1 MDSRERVALALAHK
15 EPDRVPVDCWAAPE
29 VTARLIRHLGLA
41 TEEELLQHLDVD
53 FRYVE
58 GPKYVGPA
66 PRAAAD
72 GSVEDPWGVPRVR
85 VQVGAGDK
93 AAAYWEVAQFPLQ
106 GARSVEEVRDY
117 PKWPS
122 PDWFDYGVVRDQ
134 VAAARRTGRVVV
146 FMGDRLNRCAQ
157 LKPAMYLRGVEQ
169 ILLDLAL
176 NPEIAQEIIQRIA
189 AFYLEYARRTLA
201 AAGGGIDIFMMGD
214 DFGTQAGPLLSPAMW
229 RQFLR
234 PGFEAF
240 VGLAKRYGSRVAHH
254 SCGSIKPLIPD
265 LIECGLDILNPL
277 QPDARDMDHRELKRL
292 FGDRL
297 AFHGSVSIQRAL
309 PFGTP
314 DDVRNEVRE
323 RFEALAP
330 GGGFIVC
337 TAHSIQA
344 DTPLENIEALFDA
357 YRTLGRY

>member
-1 MDSRERVALALAHK
+1 
-15 EPDRVPVDCWAAPE
+15 
-29 VTARLIRHLGLA
+29 
-41 TEEELLQHLDVD
+41 
-53 FRYVE
+53 
-58 GPKYVGPA
+58 
-66 PRAAAD
+66 
-72 GSVEDPWGVPRVR
+72 
-85 VQVGAGDK
+85 
-93 AAAYWEVAQFPLQ
+93 
-106 GARSVEEVRDY
+106 
-117 PKWPS
+117 
-122 PDWFDYGVVRDQ
+122 
-134 VAAARRTGRVVV
+134 
-146 FMGDRLNRCAQ
+146 
-157 LKPAMYLRGVEQ
+157 
-169 ILLDLAL
+169 
-176 NPEIAQEIIQRIA
+176 
-189 AFYLEYARRTLA
+189 
-201 AAGGGIDIFMMGD
+201 
-214 DFGTQAGPLLSPAMW
+214 MW